1 MHDTRELDEAVNR
14 LADRLRAAPQSRLR
28 QGAAAE
34 GLALAREL
42 AERAQRLEGAGHP
55 GAGPEQPRV
64 MPDAGVFAVGDQLA
78 VAGADLAEAL
88 REAARRGGVPGE
100 ALDAESAGALASV
113 RATAARTGL

>member
-42 AERAQRLEGAGHP
+42 AERAQRLEGAGP
-55 GAGPEQPRV
+55 AKPRV

-88 REAARRGGVPGE
+88 REAARRGGASGDV
-100 ALDAESAGALASV
+100 LDAESAGALASV
-113 RATAARTGL
+113 RATAARIGL